1 MDQKRLES
9 LRAHHRD
16 RPADF
21 FRGQPDADATV
32 SPRGWNREAY
42 PITPI

>member
-9 LRAHHRD
+9 LRARHRD
-16 RPADF
+16 RLADF
-21 FRGQPDADATV
+21 FHGQPDAVATV
-32 SPRGWNREAY
+32 SCRGWNREAY